1 MRAKLIYFWSNLQ
14 SSFWFVPLLLIVCA
28 LLAAFGL
35 VFLDDAVDIKPT
47 GVFGYFMIG
56 SADSARSVLSTVAG
70 AMIGVAGTVFS
81 ITLVALTLASS
92 QFGPRLL
99 QNFMHDKLNQV
110 VLGSYI
116 ATFTYC
122 LVVLSTVKSSDSV
135 QFLPTISV
143 GFAII
148 LALVNIFLLVIF
160 IHHIS
165 INIQADQVVS
175 NVNSGL
181 NRNFKR
187 LFPKEEDK
195 EEVHEITE
203 SEIEQLKEKALFKK
217 VFKID
222 RSGYLQVVNRQRL
235 IGLAQEI
242 EGFIELQ
249 SHAGHFLVE
258 GQEVFVV
265 YGDKELEEGFEGR
278 LLGAMLIGSK
288 RNSTQDSEFAVR
300 QMVEVASRALSPG
313 VNDPYTAI
321 TCIDKLTDS
330 ICYLTSVN
338 LPGPYRFDE
347 EKKLRLI
354 LNTMSFDGVVSVAFN
369 QIRQFGQSSPAVLIR
384 LMDAMVTI
392 YTLSQRPEHKKV
404 ILKHAKM
411 IRQAG
416 KEHFGE
422 RNDFQDLEERYQ
434 KLVKDAESVKSA
446 DKVS

>member
-1 MRAKLIYFWSNLQ
+1 MKAKLIYFWSNLQ
-14 SSFWFVPLLLIVCA
+14 SSFWFVPLILILCA
-28 LLAAFGL
+28 ILAAFGL
-35 VFLDDAVDIKPT
+35 VFLDDAVEMEPS
-47 GVFGYFMIG
+47 GLFSYFLIG
-56 SADSARSVLSTVAG
+56 SADSARSVLSTIAG

-122 LVVLSTVKSSDSV
+122 LVVLSTVKSSDSL

-175 NVNSGL
+175 NVNSSL
-181 NRNFKR
+181 NENFRR
-187 LFPKEEDK
+187 LFPKGEEEEEEALEISAGKIEELKQNARYK
-195 EEVHEITE
+195 EIYRVK
-203 SEIEQLKEKALFKK
+203 S
-217 VFKID
+217 
-222 RSGYLQVVNRQRL
+222 SGYLQVVNRERL
-235 IGLAQEI
+235 ISLAKEI
-242 EGFIELQ
+242 EGFIEMKK
-249 SHAGHFLVE
+249 HAGHFLVE
-258 GQEVFVV
+258 GQEVFAV

-278 LLGAMLIGSK
+278 LLSSLIIGDK
-288 RNSTQDSEFAVR
+288 RNSTQDSEFAIR

-330 ICYLTSVN
+330 ICYLTAVD

-347 EKKLRLI
+347 DEKLRLI
-354 LNTMSFDGVVSVAFN
+354 LRTMSFDGVVGVAFN
-369 QIRQFGQSSPAVLIR
+369 QIRQFGQSSPAVLIH
-384 LMDAMVTI
+384 LMGAMVTI
-392 YTLSQRPEHKKV
+392 HNLSQRSEHKQV

-411 IRQAG
+411 IHHAA

-422 RNDFQDLEERYQ
+422 RNDFNDLEERYQ
-434 KLVKDAESVKSA
+434 QMETPISTNQKDER
-446 DKVS
+446 

>member
-1 MRAKLIYFWSNLQ
+1 MKAKLIYFWSNIQ
-14 SSFWFVPLLLIVCA
+14 SSFWFVPLILILCA
-28 LLAAFGL
+28 ILAAFGL
-35 VFLDDAVDIKPT
+35 VFLDDAVKVEPSGI
-47 GVFGYFMIG
+47 FSYFLIG
-56 SADSARSVLSTVAG
+56 SADSARSVLSTIAG

-122 LVVLSTVKSSDSV
+122 LVVLSTVKSSDSL

-143 GFAII
+143 GFSII

-165 INIQADQVVS
+165 ISIQADQVVS
-175 NVNSGL
+175 NVNSSL
-181 NRNFKR
+181 NHHFRR
-187 LFPKEEDK
+187 LFPKAEEE
-195 EEVHEITE
+195 EEVLEIAD
-203 SEIEQLKEKALFKK
+203 SKIEKLKQNARYKEVYK
-217 VFKID
+217 VK
-222 RSGYLQVVNRQRL
+222 RSGYLQVVNRERL
-235 IGLAQEI
+235 INLAKEI
-242 EGFIELQ
+242 EGFIEVKK
-249 SHAGHFLVE
+249 HAGHFLVE
-258 GQEVFVV
+258 GQEVFTV
-265 YGDKELEEGFEGR
+265 YGEKELEEGFESR
-278 LLGAMLIGSK
+278 LLSALIAGNK

-330 ICYLTSVN
+330 ICYLTAVD

-347 EKKLRLI
+347 DKKLRLI

-369 QIRQFGQSSPAVLIR
+369 QIRQFGQSSPAVLIH
-384 LMDAMVTI
+384 LMGAMVTI
-392 YTLSQRPEHKKV
+392 YKLSERSEHKQV

-411 IRQAG
+411 ILQAG

-422 RNDFQDLEERYQ
+422 RNDYRDLEERYQ
-434 KLVKDAESVKSA
+434 QLDISDNTLQK
-446 DKVS
+446 DKV